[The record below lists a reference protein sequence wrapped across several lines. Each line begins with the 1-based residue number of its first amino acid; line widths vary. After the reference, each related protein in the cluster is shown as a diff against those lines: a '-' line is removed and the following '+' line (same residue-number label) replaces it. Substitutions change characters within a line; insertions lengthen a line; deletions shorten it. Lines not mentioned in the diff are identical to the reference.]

1 MHHGLH
7 AGRDQAFLVSGVIPM
22 AQKRVVI
29 PIAQAK
35 VLSPED
41 ALLKDGW
48 VRQTTIGEPRL
59 SEIVHNY
66 KAMGFEVHV
75 EEFKTDGEGCNTC
88 FDAGQEMGFM
98 YGTVYVRRRSETTG
112 EDELF

>member
-1 MHHGLH
+1 
-7 AGRDQAFLVSGVIPM
+7 M
-22 AQKRVVI
+22 AQKRIVI
-29 PIAQAK
+29 PIVQAK
-35 VLSPED
+35 AVSPEA
-41 ALLKDGW
+41 ALLRDGW

-59 SEIVHNY
+59 SEIVQNY

-88 FDAGQEMGFM
+88 FDAGQELGFM
-98 YGTVYVRRRSETTG
+98 YGTVYIRKRNEAAG

>member
-1 MHHGLH
+1 
-7 AGRDQAFLVSGVIPM
+7 M
-22 AQKRVVI
+22 AETRRVI

-48 VRQTTIGEPRL
+48 ARQTTIGEPRL
-59 SEIVHNY
+59 TEIVNNY

-75 EEFKTDGEGCNTC
+75 EEFKTEGDSGCTTC
-88 FDAGQEMGFM
+88 FDAGQGMGFM
-98 YGTVYVRRRSETTG
+98 YGTVYVRKSGEPAG
-112 EDELF
+112 EDELFE

>member
-1 MHHGLH
+1 
-7 AGRDQAFLVSGVIPM
+7 M
-22 AQKRVVI
+22 AETRRVI

-41 ALLKDGW
+41 ALLKEGW
-48 VRQTTIGEPRL
+48 VRQTVIGEPRL
-59 SEIVHNY
+59 SEIVQNY

-75 EEFKTDGEGCNTC
+75 EEFKTEGESDCTTC
-88 FDAGQEMGFM
+88 FDAGQGLGFM
-98 YGTVYVRRRSETTG
+98 YGTVYVRKRSEPAG

>member
-1 MHHGLH
+1 
-7 AGRDQAFLVSGVIPM
+7 M
-22 AQKRVVI
+22 AETRRVI

-35 VLSPED
+35 AISPED

-59 SEIVHNY
+59 SEIVQNY

-75 EEFKTDGEGCNTC
+75 EEFKTEGESGCTTC
-88 FDAGQEMGFM
+88 FDAGQGMGFS
-98 YGTVYVRRRSETTG
+98 YGTVYVRKRGAATN
-112 EDELF
+112 EDELFAD

>member
-1 MHHGLH
+1 
-7 AGRDQAFLVSGVIPM
+7 M
-22 AQKRVVI
+22 AETRRVI

-35 VLSPED
+35 TVSPED

-48 VRQTTIGEPRL
+48 KRQTVIGEPRL
-59 SEIVHNY
+59 SEIVQNY

-75 EEFKTDGEGCNTC
+75 EEFKVEGEGEGCGSPC
-88 FDAGQEMGFM
+88 FVAGQEMGFS
-98 YGTVYVRRRSETTG
+98 YGTVYIRKRNEPTG

>member
-1 MHHGLH
+1 
-7 AGRDQAFLVSGVIPM
+7 M
-22 AQKRVVI
+22 AETRRVI

-59 SEIVHNY
+59 SEIVQNY

-75 EEFKTDGEGCNTC
+75 EEFKTEGESGCTTC
-88 FDAGQEMGFM
+88 FDAGQGLGFM
-98 YGTVYVRRRSETTG
+98 YGTVYVRKRSEQAG

>member
-1 MHHGLH
+1 
-7 AGRDQAFLVSGVIPM
+7 M
-22 AQKRVVI
+22 AETRRVI

-35 VLSPED
+35 LLSAED

-59 SEIVHNY
+59 SEIVQNY

-75 EEFKTDGEGCNTC
+75 EEFKTDGDGCNTC
-88 FDAGQEMGFM
+88 FDAGKEMGFS
-98 YGTVYVRRRSETTG
+98 YGTVYVRKRGDATG
-112 EDELF
+112 EDELFQ

>member
-1 MHHGLH
+1 
-7 AGRDQAFLVSGVIPM
+7 M
-22 AQKRVVI
+22 AETRRVI

-35 VLSPED
+35 AISPED

-59 SEIVHNY
+59 SEIVQNY

-75 EEFKTDGEGCNTC
+75 EEFKAEGEGCNTC
-88 FDAGQEMGFM
+88 FDAGQEMGFS
-98 YGTVYVRRRSETTG
+98 YGTVYVRKRGTAAD
-112 EDELF
+112 EDELFAD

>member
-1 MHHGLH
+1 
-7 AGRDQAFLVSGVIPM
+7 M
-22 AQKRVVI
+22 AQTRIVI
-29 PIAQAK
+29 PIVQAK
-35 VLSPED
+35 VLSPEA
-41 ALLKDGW
+41 ALIKDGW

-59 SEIVHNY
+59 SEIVQNY

-88 FDAGQEMGFM
+88 FDAGQELGFM
-98 YGTVYVRRRSETTG
+98 YGTVYIRKRNEGAG

>member
-1 MHHGLH
+1 
-7 AGRDQAFLVSGVIPM
+7 M
-22 AQKRVVI
+22 AETRRVI

-35 VLSPED
+35 VISPED

-59 SEIVHNY
+59 SEIVQNY

-75 EEFKTDGEGCNTC
+75 EEFKAEGEGCNTC
-88 FDAGQEMGFM
+88 FDAGQEMGFS
-98 YGTVYVRRRSETTG
+98 YGTVYVRKRGTAAD
-112 EDELF
+112 EDELFAD

>member
-1 MHHGLH
+1 
-7 AGRDQAFLVSGVIPM
+7 M
-22 AQKRVVI
+22 AETRRVI

-35 VLSPED
+35 VVSPED

-59 SEIVHNY
+59 SEIVQNY

-75 EEFKTDGEGCNTC
+75 EEFKTEGDSGCTTC
-88 FDAGQEMGFM
+88 FDAGQGMGFM
-98 YGTVYVRRRSETTG
+98 YGTVYVRKRAATTD
-112 EDELF
+112 EDELFE

>member
-1 MHHGLH
+1 
-7 AGRDQAFLVSGVIPM
+7 M
-22 AQKRVVI
+22 AQKRIVI

-59 SEIVHNY
+59 SEIVQNY

-75 EEFKTDGEGCNTC
+75 EEFKTGGEGCNTC
-88 FDAGQEMGFM
+88 FDAGRELGFE
-98 YGTVYVRRRSETTG
+98 YGTVYVRKSGELG
-112 EDELF
+112 DEDELF

>member
-1 MHHGLH
+1 
-7 AGRDQAFLVSGVIPM
+7 M
-22 AQKRVVI
+22 AETRRVI

-41 ALLKDGW
+41 ALLKEGW

-59 SEIVHNY
+59 SEIVNNY

-75 EEFKTDGEGCNTC
+75 EEFKTEGESGCTTC
-88 FDAGQEMGFM
+88 FDAGQGMGFS
-98 YGTVYVRRRSETTG
+98 YGTVYVRKRG
-112 EDELF
+112 DAAAEDELF

>member
-1 MHHGLH
+1 
-7 AGRDQAFLVSGVIPM
+7 M
-22 AQKRVVI
+22 AQTRIVI
-29 PIAQAK
+29 PIVQAK
-35 VLSPED
+35 AVSPEA
-41 ALLKDGW
+41 ALLRDGW

-59 SEIVHNY
+59 SEIVQNY

-88 FDAGQEMGFM
+88 FDAGQELGFM
-98 YGTVYVRRRSETTG
+98 YGTVYIRKRNEAAG

>member
-1 MHHGLH
+1 
-7 AGRDQAFLVSGVIPM
+7 M
-22 AQKRVVI
+22 AETRRVI

-35 VLSPED
+35 AISPED

-59 SEIVHNY
+59 SEIVQNY

-75 EEFKTDGEGCNTC
+75 EEFKAEGEGCNTC
-88 FDAGQEMGFM
+88 FDAGQELGFS
-98 YGTVYVRRRSETTG
+98 YGTVYVRKRGAATN
-112 EDELF
+112 EDELFAD